1 MAVMMSAQDL
11 AFGYGGKAI
20 GQGVNISV
28 NSGEVM
34 CLMGPNGCGKTTL
47 FRTLL
52 GLLPPLGGC
61 LEMRGRPVQ
70 AYTRAEFARHVAYV
84 PQAGSSA
91 HDRTLSFAALDRLG
105 LSHLAERSF
114 NEISG
119 GERQMTLIARALV
132 QEAELIVMDEPT
144 ASLDFGNQAR
154 VLDCINELRGS
165 GLSIVLSTHDPG
177 HAFACAD
184 RAVLMKQG
192 RVVADGS
199 PSEAVTP
206 ESLHGLYGVEVA
218 VEFMQ
223 GAGRSICAP
232 ALGRFRQE

>member
-1 MAVMMSAQDL
+1 
-11 AFGYGGKAI
+11 
-20 GQGVNISV
+20 
-28 NSGEVM
+28 
-34 CLMGPNGCGKTTL
+34 
-47 FRTLL
+47 
-52 GLLPPLGGC
+52 
-61 LEMRGRPVQ
+61 VQ

-84 PQAGSSA
+84 PQAGSSYFPFTVLNVVMMARASRIGTFATPSA

-132 QEAELIVMDEPT
+132 QDEPT